1 MKGSPV
7 SLDDRAPIAG
17 DRAVSSIPLTDPH
30 DPATQSIGG
39 LVKDA
44 TAHMSTLLRAEVELA
59 KAEVVGEAKKAAIG
73 GVLFLVAGAIAL
85 YSSFFFFFFLAE
97 LLDEWLPRWAAFGIV
112 FLILVVIT
120 VIAGIVGF
128 IFFKRI
134 RGPKKT
140 IETVKAVPSVIPGT
154 GKGAPVD
161 LPGGT
166 GVAPRR

>member
-1 MKGSPV
+1 M

-30 DPATQSIGG
+30 DPTTQSIGG

-44 TAHMSTLLRAEVELA
+44 TSHMSTLVRAEVELA
-59 KAEVVGEAKKAAIG
+59 KAEIVGEAKKAAIG
-73 GVLFLVAGAIAL
+73 AGLFIVAAVIAL
-85 YSSFFFFFFLAE
+85 YSSIFFFFFLAE
-97 LLDEWLPRWAAFGIV
+97 LLDVWLPRWAAFAIV
-112 FLILVVIT
+112 FGILVVVT
-120 VIAGIVGF
+120 VIAAIAGWI
-128 IFFKRI
+128 IFKRV

-140 IETVKAVPSVIPGT
+140 IETVKAVPSVVPGS